1 MRNYVIINGVN
12 SLTIK
17 GLAINELPPIVK
29 APMRVLQEEIDGR
42 DGDIITDLGYG
53 AYDKIMTIGLYDG
66 YDINE
71 IIAFFNKEGTI
82 VFSDEADKYYNFK
95 IIEQIDYERLI
106 KFRTASITFHCQ
118 PFKYPLTET
127 PVEITNEY
135 VEAEGT
141 NITLTPTAEAPISI
155 DLKGNTSQASDPT
168 PDSPVDVNVVS
179 GDNLI
184 EICGKN
190 ILDKSSF
197 LSGKRYNSSGQLEN
211 GNVNDYYTTKKIYVQ
226 PSTTYKGQG
235 TDYWRVCQFDSND
248 NLVDYHDYSN
258 STTKPT
264 ITTLANTKYLLVSLS
279 GYGGFDN
286 KNIQIEKG
294 DTDTSYTPYVSQT
307 QLISLGVENLYEGS
321 QDFSGTWNNSSY
333 WETDNETYNGLVV
346 KKRDGQWSGLSK
358 NIQVE
363 SGKTYTYSLYVKSN
377 SARPFA
383 IYSSGGTA
391 TCTPADKNFT
401 STTNW
406 QRYSMT
412 FVANSTGTLKLRI
425 ENTSSNV
432 GNYTYICGYQLE
444 KGSKANSYSP
454 YGTTPIELNKIG
466 NYQDYIYKTDKWYL
480 HKEIEKKIL
489 VGTENWVY
497 QQNITRFYMNLT
509 PKPINNGDL
518 FCSHYIKGQTAS
530 VNNTCSVASGT
541 GYSQLLV
548 RDERFTTKETFNTWL
563 SSNNVSLYYV
573 LATPTNTEITD
584 STLISQLEAIKNMT
598 SYDGTTNISQ
608 ENNDEPFIISAK
620 AMKQGSGTATITN
633 SGNIYSKPTIDIEGT
648 GIVDVYIGANQI
660 FSVNVDEE
668 VIIDSTNL
676 EAYKPDGTLANRN
689 VTGNI
694 ANLKLPTGNSTIKVD
709 GDIDKATITNYTRW
723 L

>member
-71 IIAFFNKEGTI
+71 IIAFFNNEGTI

-106 KFRTASITFHCQ
+106 KFRTASITFHVQ

-141 NITLTPTAEAPISI
+141 NLTLTPTADAPMEI

-179 GDNLI
+179 GDNTI

-190 ILDKSSF
+190 LASDNDSSTTRNF
-197 LSGKRYNSSGQLEN
+197 AIGNVEEGVNYTLYLNIDGTDIN
-211 GNVNDYYTTKKIYVQ
+211 GNIKYDNASGTNAKSFYTATGKNVYTFTSSKTTKIYMNCYGGTNFNGFTEIMLVKG
-226 PSTTYKGQG
+226 TYTLQTIGDYEPYTG
-235 TDYWRVCQFDSND
+235 TDYEID
-248 NLVDYHDYSN
+248 L
-258 STTKPT
+258 P
-264 ITTLANTKYLLVSLS
+264 
-279 GYGGFDN
+279 
-286 KNIQIEKG
+286 
-294 DTDTSYTPYVSQT
+294 
-307 QLISLGVENLYEGS
+307 VENLLDKNTLINNKGLNTSNGKDLYDANGYSVS
-321 QDFSGTWNNSSY
+321 QYIKIHKNTDYSITNNSNDTMTRVFYYDENKNFLSTERPVTLINSSTATY
-333 WETDNETYNGLVV
+333 IRLQDNTSHFE
-346 KKRDGQWSGLSK
+346 DGYVIK
-358 NIQVE
+358 E
-363 SGKTYTYSLYVKSN
+363 SG
-377 SARPFA
+377 
-383 IYSSGGTA
+383 I
-391 TCTPADKNFT
+391 
-401 STTNW
+401 
-406 QRYSMT
+406 
-412 FVANSTGTLKLRI
+412 
-425 ENTSSNV
+425 
-432 GNYTYICGYQLE
+432 
-444 KGSKANSYSP
+444 
-454 YGTTPIELNKIG
+454 TPIELCKIG

-480 HKEIEKKIL
+480 HKEIGKVVL
-489 VGTENWVY
+489 DGSENWQEV
-497 QQNITRFYMNLT
+497 
-509 PKPINNGDL
+509 
-518 FCSHYIKGQTAS
+518 SSA
-530 VNNTCSVASGT
+530 ASGT
-541 GYSQLLV
+541 KRFYFDTSGINNQSGINNTWFYSDKFKPLNW
-548 RDERFTTKETFNTWL
+548 DKIYSSDTTTKNAICVYAMQRINIRIDNTYASDVATFKTWL
-563 SSNNVSLYYV
+563 GTNKPIVYYV
-573 LATPTNTEITD
+573 LATPTDTEITD
-584 STLISQLEAIKNMT
+584 TTLLGQLEAIKNMA

-608 ENNDEPFIISAK
+608 ENNDYPFIISAK

-694 ANLKLPTGNSTIKVD
+694 ANLKLPTGNSTISVD

>member
-71 IIAFFNKEGTI
+71 IIAFFNNEGTI

-141 NITLTPTAEAPISI
+141 SITLTPTAEAPISI
-155 DLKGNTSQASDPT
+155 DLKGNTSQASVPT

-179 GDNLI
+179 GDNTI
-184 EICGKN
+184 VVEGKN
-190 ILDKSSF
+190 RFNLDWVEYRTNNGITATKEDDHILLTGIATASAYINFTIPSDIFENDSYTWFAKSDTTLTYGIKVLRS
-197 LSGKRYNSSGQLEN
+197 SGGNVDISPTTSWVKSTFNSSNVTGGYLYIAN
-211 GNVNDYYTTKKIYVQ
+211 GTNLSSGCKIYID
-226 PSTTYKGQG
+226 TRKGNIEL
-235 TDYWRVCQFDSND
+235 TDY
-248 NLVDYHDYSN
+248 
-258 STTKPT
+258 
-264 ITTLANTKYLLVSLS
+264 
-279 GYGGFDN
+279 
-286 KNIQIEKG
+286 
-294 DTDTSYTPYVSQT
+294 SYTPYVSQT
-307 QLISLGVENLYEGS
+307 QLISLG
-321 QDFSGTWNNSSY
+321 T
-333 WETDNETYNGLVV
+333 
-346 KKRDGQWSGLSK
+346 
-358 NIQVE
+358 
-363 SGKTYTYSLYVKSN
+363 
-377 SARPFA
+377 
-383 IYSSGGTA
+383 
-391 TCTPADKNFT
+391 
-401 STTNW
+401 
-406 QRYSMT
+406 
-412 FVANSTGTLKLRI
+412 
-425 ENTSSNV
+425 
-432 GNYTYICGYQLE
+432 
-444 KGSKANSYSP
+444 
-454 YGTTPIELNKIG
+454 IELNKIG
-466 NYQDYIYKTDKWYL
+466 NYQDYFYKTDKWYK
-480 HKEIEKKIL
+480 HSKVGKKI
-489 VGTENWVY
+489 VTENEIIAQTDSYTNVKY
-497 QQNITRFYMNLT
+497 FRINKESDDIDYNKFNATNILYSSATL
-509 PKPINNGDL
+509 NNGYNYD
-518 FCSHYIKGQTAS
+518 SASMIGKINPTAEATRYWIGFPKSATTSEAQEKLTGS
-530 VNNTCSVASGT
+530 V
-541 GYSQLLV
+541 
-548 RDERFTTKETFNTWL
+548 
-563 SSNNVSLYYV
+563 LYYP
-573 LATPTNTEITD
+573 LATETDTEITD
-584 STLISQLEAIKNMT
+584 STLISQLDNIKNMT
-598 SYDGTTNISQ
+598 SYNGTTNISQ

-694 ANLKLPTGNSTIKVD
+694 ANLKLPTGNSTISVD